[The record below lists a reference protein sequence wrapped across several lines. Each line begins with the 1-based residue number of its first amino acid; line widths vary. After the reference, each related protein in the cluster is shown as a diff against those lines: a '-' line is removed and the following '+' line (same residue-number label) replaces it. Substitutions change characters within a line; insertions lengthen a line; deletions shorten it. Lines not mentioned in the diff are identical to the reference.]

1 MRASGRLQ
9 PASVIPSSI
18 QTIVSSLQVDA
29 RRDDPPVDRD
39 SEVLAALEANFAWL
53 VPSDR
58 IELSMQDAIRVRMHL
73 CETHVP
79 MLPFAGGYV
88 YPGNPSAVL
97 AQVHAAGAA
106 SAARTL
112 SIGSRLVGAVA
123 RNLTAAPS
131 ANQQAVAVATDIWK
145 TIDTI
150 ERPISLWML
159 YPTGKT
165 DNVTLVHVVHH
176 KGAAAQ
182 SDEAAAASSS
192 YSVAIPRVETTTTS
206 ALPNGLYATPLVAFC
221 LQSLSPVRLLQ
232 RTSGQNVL
240 FAIAQSADMPTTASV
255 PRTEWNREF
264 VEESIPL
271 GWIRIADTVDA
282 GARARMVSWLQH
294 ASTIA
299 PAWIAS
305 AMHPL
310 DWPCGASASAP
321 HNSPRVVFHLDPAVH
336 ALLVVHCSS
345 LRSKAQPDHK
355 AASSLSS
362 SSSAANPTHFRGVSY
377 KNFRKLDDIGV
388 ANAGLTHNL
397 FPIVKVGPASTYS
410 DAQKQTVGALVMEQA
425 WTRTHAYL
433 LATTEQECDKH
444 PQSRNHMSRLIGPTP
459 RFFSAWL
466 SRRTLFQMPVENDDG
481 NESWW
486 VDTDS
491 ALFTFMLRLFEA
503 LWTRRHQTKWSLLE
517 PYVVLHRPANA
528 VGDALHGI
536 QMEPQLVSA
545 LRVMVF
551 VFFGTACERIH
562 ATLVPRSRISGSSSP
577 YLERHLEAVWDYL
590 FSMHTQMH
598 EKFASFLAN
607 AEPTGLVV
615 SIQANDGA
623 RYECVR
629 HPLLFGDVCIPDDWQ
644 VSRSHRDVY
653 DECVEASR
661 VAILRAC
668 ELYVFYHIHAS
679 VAVPAVASANGGTTE
694 TLSFLYLD
702 RAACTQASTTVVAPL
717 MEMDVS
723 SSPRADSNASLHAI
737 LSLACEAAGGSDAI
751 LYDDLHRQ
759 HIYVVRIRA
768 LKSLYKWRL
777 QKKSPVVSQLDRRVL
792 QAALHDVQ
800 RLVGKTIGDIFE
812 AEDENDDDDDEVRR
826 DDEDASAS
834 SVSSSAS
841 VSSSWFVAIGSRLS
855 SLSKKIGGRDA
866 SANETLFRDTLL
878 VLDELKNSSY
888 APITYQLLHQSLG
901 SRNLEQM
908 IPGDFFGSPITM
920 EQKNLVWCANLLHQ
934 VLEYT
939 CVAPYIGDPKASSSW
954 QQCAHVLQTEMQH
967 ILEWHGSAIA
977 PLPGHGTQIV
987 GYRPLFALVSRRVE
1001 SGSQLSLHP
1010 DQLPV
1015 LHGLVA
1021 PRISVSSS
1029 DTSLSVGAA
1038 SSTSAVRASSASSV
1052 SSVSSTSVP
1061 ITAPHWRTSEYCI
1074 LPLGIRPTANL
1085 HFRDDAFS
1093 QCRGFAIQVILR
1105 YSSSSSSSSSTRENG
1120 SHADPSTW
1128 SRVCAMQR
1136 YLGALLS
1143 SLPLLQVMSAM
1154 QSFSVHARAY
1164 FMRAFAPASDGFA
1177 VTATWVAHQ
1186 VGNWFVRGMQA
1197 DPETFLDELSEMIG
1211 LTHLCTRSV
1220 ATVESAS
1227 GGVYRVKLDSD
1238 AVFAQ
1243 KAFDHLRKQ
1252 SGDTMKQALLHWSVQ
1267 TVLCEQLP

>member
-1 MRASGRLQ
+1 MSGRLQ

-39 SEVLAALEANFAWL
+39 SAVLAALEANFGWL

-73 CETHVP
+73 CDTHVP

-88 YPGNPSAVL
+88 YPGNPSVVL

-112 SIGSRLVGAVA
+112 SIGSRLAGAVA

-131 ANQQAVAVATDIWK
+131 ANQQAVAVAADIWK

-150 ERPISLWML
+150 ERPLSLWML

-182 SDEAAAASSS
+182 SNEAASASSS
-192 YSVAIPRVETTTTS
+192 SSVAIPRAEPTTTS

-282 GARARMVSWLQH
+282 GVRARLVSWLQH
-294 ASTIA
+294 ASTVA

-321 HNSPRVVFHLDPAVH
+321 HNSLRVVFHLDPAVH
-336 ALLVVHCSS
+336 ALLVAHRSS
-345 LRSKAQPDHK
+345 VRSKATPDPNV
-355 AASSLSS
+355 AA
-362 SSSAANPTHFRGVSY
+362 AAVANPMHFRGVSY
-377 KNFRKLDDIGV
+377 KNFRKLDAMGV

-397 FPIVKVGPASTYS
+397 FPIVKVVPASTYS
-410 DAQKQTVGALVMEQA
+410 DAQKQIVGALVMEQA

-433 LATTEQECDKH
+433 LATVEQECDKH
-444 PQSRNHMSRLIGPTP
+444 PKSRNHMSRLIGPSP

-466 SRRTLFQMPVENDDG
+466 SHRTLFQMPVENDDG
-481 NESWW
+481 NESSW

-491 ALFTFMLRLFEA
+491 ALFPFMLRLFEA
-503 LWTRRHQTKWSLLE
+503 LWTQRHQTEWSLLE

-536 QMEPQLVSA
+536 QMDPQLVSA

-562 ATLVPRSRISGSSSP
+562 DTLVPRSRIAGSSSL

-590 FSMHTQMH
+590 FSMHAQMH
-598 EKFASFLAN
+598 EKFASFLTN
-607 AEPTGLVV
+607 AESTGLVV
-615 SIQANDGA
+615 SIQSNDGA

-629 HPLLFGDVCIPDDWQ
+629 HPLLFGDVCIPGDWQ
-644 VSRSHRDVY
+644 VSGSHRHVY

-661 VAILRAC
+661 AAILRAC
-668 ELYVFYHIHAS
+668 ELYVYYHIHGSADVLAGAS
-679 VAVPAVASANGGTTE
+679 QVNGGNATE

-723 SSPRADSNASLHAI
+723 PRADSTDASLHAI
-737 LSLACEAAGGSDAI
+737 LSLACEAAGGPDAV

-777 QKKSPVVSQLDRRVL
+777 QKKSPVVSPLDRRVL

-812 AEDENDDDDDEVRR
+812 AEDDGDDEARRDDDDDG
-826 DDEDASAS
+826 ASAS

-841 VSSSWFVAIGSRLS
+841 VSSSWFGAIGSRLS
-855 SLSKKIGGRDA
+855 SLSKKIGGRNA
-866 SANETLFRDTLL
+866 SVNETLFQSTLL

-901 SRNLEQM
+901 SLNLEQK
-908 IPGDFFGSPITM
+908 IPGDYFGSHITM
-920 EQKNLVWCANLLHQ
+920 ERKNLVWCADLLHQ
-934 VLEYT
+934 VLEYI
-939 CVAPYIGDPKASSSW
+939 CVTPYIGDRTASSPW
-954 QQCAHVLQTEMQH
+954 QQCANDLQTEMQH

-987 GYRPLFALVSRRVE
+987 GYRPLFDLVHRRVE

-1010 DQLPV
+1010 DQLPA
-1015 LHGLVA
+1015 LYGLVA
-1021 PRISVSSS
+1021 PRMPVPASEA
-1029 DTSLSVGAA
+1029 SLSVGAA
-1038 SSTSAVRASSASSV
+1038 SSSSTSVVRTSSASSV
-1052 SSVSSTSVP
+1052 VSSTSVLA
-1061 ITAPHWRTSEYCI
+1061 TAPHWRTSEYCI
-1074 LPLGIRPTANL
+1074 LPLGIRPTSNL
-1085 HFRDDAFS
+1085 HFRNDAFS
-1093 QCRGFAIQVILR
+1093 HCRAFAIQVILR
-1105 YSSSSSSSSSTRENG
+1105 YSSSSSPSFAQENG
-1120 SHADPSTW
+1120 SQADPSSTW

-1154 QSFSVHARAY
+1154 QSFSIHARAY

-1186 VGNWFVRGMQA
+1186 VANWFVCGMQT

-1227 GGVYRVKLDSD
+1227 GGVHRVKLDSD

-1252 SGDTMKQALLHWSVQ
+1252 SAEIMKQALLHWSVQ
-1267 TVLCEQLP
+1267 TVLCEQLS